1 MQPLANVLSYG
12 HFHLGLHHRSHPFSA
27 SATLASSNKT
37 ETLQALQRLNNLACK
52 MITPVRRTTPRKS
65 LEVIYDILPL
75 DLQGQL
81 EAISAQK
88 RNARILTLKWSGHN
102 PGKKTYIGHRYHWS
116 TVILTLN
123 ADNNQTSD
131 RIKETNPPQ
140 RYTVYTCL
148 LYTSPS
154 PRD

>member
-1 MQPLANVLSYG
+1 MWG
-12 HFHLGLHHRSHPFSA
+12 HKA
-27 SATLASSNKT
+27 NKT

-88 RNARILTLKWSGHN
+88 RNERILKLKWTGYN
-102 PGKKTYIGHRYHWS
+102 PNKKNYIGHRYHWN
-116 TVILTLN
+116 TVTLTHN
-123 ADNNQTSD
+123 RT
-131 RIKETNPPQ
+131 P
-140 RYTVYTCL
+140 
-148 LYTSPS
+148 TSPWTGS
-154 PRD
+154 RKRILYKGT